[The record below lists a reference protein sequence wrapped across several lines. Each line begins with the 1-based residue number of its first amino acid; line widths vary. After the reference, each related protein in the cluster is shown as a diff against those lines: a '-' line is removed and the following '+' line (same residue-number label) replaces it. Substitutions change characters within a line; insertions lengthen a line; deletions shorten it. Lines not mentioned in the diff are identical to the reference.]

1 MKQSLKLAVLVLSIA
16 YPFLVYWGLQHFE
29 ASALLPLLF
38 VLLALR
44 WIAGGRAFER
54 TLVIGIMAFLI
65 LIGLVWGQRLGLKFY
80 PVLVNFGFLCLFAG
94 SLMFPPP
101 IVEHMARLRDPQLPA
116 EGVAYTRKVTWVW
129 SIFFIV
135 NGSLAA
141 VTAIWGTD
149 EIWALYNGFIAY
161 LLIGILAGSEWLLRR
176 RLMKS

>member
-44 WIAGGRAFER
+44 WIAGGQAFER
-54 TLVIGIMAFLI
+54 RLLFGIMVFLV
-65 LIGLVWGQRLGLKFY
+65 LIGLLWGQRLGLKFY

-101 IVEHMARLRDPQLPA
+101 IIERMARLRDPDLPA
-116 EGVAYTRKVTWVW
+116 EAVVYTRKVTWVW
-129 SIFFIV
+129 SIFFVV

-141 VTAIWGTD
+141 ITAIWGTD
-149 EIWALYNGFIAY
+149 EIWVLYNGFIAY
-161 LLIGILAGSEWLLRR
+161 LLIGMA
-176 RLMKS
+176 

>member
-44 WIAGGRAFER
+44 WIAGVQAFER
-54 TLVIGIMAFLI
+54 ALLLGITVFLI
-65 LIGLVWGQRLGLKFY
+65 LIGLLWGQRLGLKFY

-94 SLMFPPP
+94 SLIFPPP
-101 IVEHMARLRDPQLPA
+101 IVERMARLRDPDLTA
-116 EGVAYTRKVTWVW
+116 EAVAYTRKVTWVW
-129 SIFFIV
+129 IIFFIV

-141 VTAIWGTD
+141 TTAIWGTD
-149 EIWALYNGFIAY
+149 EIWTLYNGFIAY
-161 LLIGILAGSEWLLRR
+161 LLIGIVAGGEWLLRR
-176 RLMKS
+176 RLMKN

>member
-44 WIAGGRAFER
+44 WIAGDQAFER
-54 TLVIGIMAFLI
+54 RLLFGMMVFLI
-65 LIGLVWGQRLGLKFY
+65 LIGLLWGQRLGLKFY

-101 IVEHMARLRDPQLPA
+101 IVERMARLRDPDLPA
-116 EGVAYTRKVTWVW
+116 AAVVYTRKVTWVW
-129 SIFFIV
+129 SIFFVV

-141 VTAIWGTD
+141 ITAIWGTD
-149 EIWALYNGFIAY
+149 EIWVLYNGFIAY

-176 RLMKS
+176 RLMKN